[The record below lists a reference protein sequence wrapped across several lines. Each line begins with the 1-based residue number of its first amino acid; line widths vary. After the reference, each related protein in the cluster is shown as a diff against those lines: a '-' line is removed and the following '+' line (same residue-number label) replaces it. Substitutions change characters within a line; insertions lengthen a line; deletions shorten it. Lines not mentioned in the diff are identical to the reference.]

1 MKLRLLH
8 NGGWTMVPGITGG
21 AEESESRSRRET
33 GDTFEDKRR
42 KEGKGVKRLFR
53 GVCGECQEGVFSDQY
68 REMHND
74 TYYHRECYARRVAN
88 LRVAQA
94 PSAVAQPQKTPDAHA
109 RSEELRQSPRAA
121 APVSE
126 EPVESSGGAPNAHA
140 PVPGRSETAGRQ
152 GIQLDQGESA
162 VLHAQVKLQRALQES
177 QRLVERQQANLLLQ
191 VDALQDDVQRERQR
205 REMAEEELERMKEE
219 RDRAILKSS
228 TASPGEVPRS
238 SQYPIIK
245 RERDDARAELEEQRQ
260 ALHRAEAEADQM
272 RAQRDEIASTLR
284 ASEMRREAFEQE
296 SRKHSERYEES
307 EKECSLLRQALET
320 ARGLQNE
327 VIEARQAQEK
337 AEAALEQVRQTA
349 HVKIERLT
357 TEGKEELDHVK
368 RQLKE
373 AEQQNLQL
381 AHDKARLDK
390 DKERLD
396 EELKARMSATDS
408 LQRQLDTLT
417 AELGFISAGRD
428 EALESLC
435 AERDKAHQAADQT
448 LEILN
453 RERDQALHSAHTS
466 RQLMQQTVVLSK
478 HLCSDLA
485 HMQAELGEM
494 TVEFADRSVAERH
507 LMSNYDVL
515 VEMLEEI
522 TPQLLNRTRE
532 INLARSQA
540 QYLVR
545 QDEAEMKMLRENLE
559 DVEFKLRHPSSSH
572 AGLKGGPIEK
582 GAGEPVDAKHSADMH
597 RIQTCEGVFVS
608 AQNTSAGVFVPVR
621 LGHKS
626 ETNRREVGTQVVD
639 RRVEVL
645 VKRLRSSH
653 DDVKRFR
660 QGSEVVPKGTLVE
673 NSSPINDASQDALQ
687 THLDLLFP
695 LQQKIATLQQENV
708 SLGAQLTHAQNAL
721 ILSESK
727 QIQPASQDQ
736 SFHAAHAKA
745 GALVLGVLGEL
756 MDRDKTSTPEQ
767 VQVGETEQMSDLV
780 RMLQLAEEANAKLS
794 LEQKGLREEKQALVG
809 QIDVLREKD
818 ELTGEVLERLQ
829 VELEALQDEFMQ
841 KQAMHEA
848 EAAALHHKLNQ
859 AESTTHESHHGQDQ
873 LTAEALEHLQADLDA
888 LGALMLGIS
897 ETYST
902 QTAQMKCQHAKDEA
916 EKEQLNRQLE
926 SERNVSA
933 ALQVELAEFGKVPLA
948 DVVQSLQLLEDT
960 SMTLLQEAE
969 AAALHHKLNQ
979 AESTTHESHHGQ
991 DQLTAE
997 ALEHLQA
1004 DLDALGALMLGISET
1019 YSTQTAQMKCQHA
1032 KDEAEKEQLN
1042 RQLESERNVSA
1053 ALQVELAE
1061 FGKVPLADV
1070 VQSLQL
1076 LEDTSMTLLQ
1086 EFDQVQQE
1094 MQKIPK
1100 QQQHGAEMDK
1110 LREAQHECSELRA
1123 DLRSAQQ
1130 QLDAVKSK
1138 LEPVTCCMQDLER
1151 AADALKED
1159 VAHALEAHAAQ
1170 TTNAAREISGLQ
1182 NELQI
1187 AREASRQAEDSRS
1200 EQRDEAFSAETTQ
1213 EQTKTPTAQEQIDT
1227 PIQMRQAIDKISP
1240 LEDIELQRMQAVLVA
1255 KENQV
1260 SELVAQLQDFQTC
1273 YQSDVAALESKLLG
1287 AEEALRS
1294 MKTRSLPVESSM
1306 TQDPEYSRK
1315 EDEAARATS
1324 TLFDAIGDAFSFS
1337 VLAPDISKL
1346 PQLALGSGNVKS
1358 TLSGAVEEPEMPAAA
1373 ATKAVMDNL
1382 HMLTLTLERDFEDW
1396 RDDDSNTLAKIVS
1409 ESSGLP
1415 QANVKILG
1423 SQRGSVIAYAVILTS
1438 DWSSVYSKVEA
1449 AICDQA
1455 GPLTEI
1461 GVVGSAELPPCAI
1474 GANEEMERLREEL
1487 ASTTK
1492 RLKSAEESFQPQV
1505 IERYKE
1511 SIAENQRLLQR
1522 LEAAD
1527 QSTQDT
1533 LMWKRRALE
1542 AQQRQGQIE
1551 ELYLALRDEW
1561 NALKSSA
1568 ASNTEHLHR
1577 LVDLARLPVS
1587 SPNTEK
1593 HAKGMHRS
1601 ATAVDADEGTSK
1613 PTSGELADRELP
1625 VPPAA
1630 AGAADNNEVATS
1642 CDDAF
1647 FSALK
1652 DNGFAVAIP
1661 ESEGHGEGAAHGSSP
1676 ERLSRSKKLL
1686 SDMPSMDLPSDP
1698 TRGETAQGTA
1708 ESHGPNIGHS
1718 SLPPSPPGV
1727 SPRHSVHSGRR
1738 DFVSDLDFLS
1748 MSGLV

>member
-1 MKLRLLH
+1 MAVDETWLMKLRLLH

-205 REMAEEELERMKEE
+205 REVAEEELERMKEE

-673 NSSPINDASQDALQ
+673 NSSPVNDASQDALQ

-960 SMTLLQEAE
+960 SMTLLQE
-969 AAALHHKLNQ
+969 
-979 AESTTHESHHGQ
+979 
-991 DQLTAE
+991 
-997 ALEHLQA
+997 
-1004 DLDALGALMLGISET
+1004 
-1019 YSTQTAQMKCQHA
+1019 
-1032 KDEAEKEQLN
+1032 
-1042 RQLESERNVSA
+1042 
-1053 ALQVELAE
+1053 
-1061 FGKVPLADV
+1061 
-1070 VQSLQL
+1070 
-1076 LEDTSMTLLQ
+1076 
-1086 EFDQVQQE
+1086 FDQVQQE

-1240 LEDIELQRMQAVLVA
+1240 LEDIELQRMQAVLAA

-1306 TQDPEYSRK
+1306 THDPEYSRK

-1630 AGAADNNEVATS
+1630 AGAADNSEVATS

>member
-1 MKLRLLH
+1 MAVDETWLMKLRLLH

-494 TVEFADRSVAERH
+494 TVEFADRSVAEGH

-960 SMTLLQEAE
+960 SMTLLQE
-969 AAALHHKLNQ
+969 
-979 AESTTHESHHGQ
+979 
-991 DQLTAE
+991 
-997 ALEHLQA
+997 
-1004 DLDALGALMLGISET
+1004 
-1019 YSTQTAQMKCQHA
+1019 
-1032 KDEAEKEQLN
+1032 
-1042 RQLESERNVSA
+1042 
-1053 ALQVELAE
+1053 
-1061 FGKVPLADV
+1061 
-1070 VQSLQL
+1070 
-1076 LEDTSMTLLQ
+1076 
-1086 EFDQVQQE
+1086 FDQVQQE

-1213 EQTKTPTAQEQIDT
+1213 EQTNTPTAQEQIDT

-1240 LEDIELQRMQAVLVA
+1240 LEDIELQRMQAVLAA

-1415 QANVKILG
+1415 QENVKILG

-1630 AGAADNNEVATS
+1630 AGAADNSEVATS

>member
-1 MKLRLLH
+1 
-8 NGGWTMVPGITGG
+8 MVPGIAEG

-33 GDTFEDKRR
+33 WDTFEDKRR
-42 KEGKGVKRLFR
+42 KEGKAVKRLFR

-88 LRVAQA
+88 LGVAKV
-94 PSAVAQPQKTPDAHA
+94 PSAITKPQTTPDAHA
-109 RSEELRQSPRAA
+109 RSEEQLQSPQAP
-121 APVSE
+121 APVSQ
-126 EPVESSGGAPNAHA
+126 EPVESSRRAPNDQA
-140 PVPGRSETAGRQ
+140 PLPGRSESAGRQ
-152 GIQLDQGESA
+152 DIQLDQGESA

-205 REMAEEELERMKEE
+205 REIAEEELERIKEE
-219 RDRAILKSS
+219 RDMAILESS
-228 TASPGEVPRS
+228 TTSPGEVPRS
-238 SQYPIIK
+238 SLYPIIK
-245 RERDDARAELEEQRQ
+245 RERDDARTELEEQRQ
-260 ALHRAEAEADQM
+260 ALHRAKAEADQM

-296 SRKHSERYEES
+296 SRKHSKRYEDS

-349 HVKIERLT
+349 HVKIERLAM
-357 TEGKEELDHVK
+357 EGKEELDDVR

-373 AEQQNLQL
+373 AEKQNLQL
-381 AHDKARLDK
+381 AHDKARLGN
-390 DKERLD
+390 DKELLD

-408 LQRQLDTLT
+408 LQRQLDSLT
-417 AELGFISAGRD
+417 TELGFISARRD
-428 EALESLC
+428 EALERLC
-435 AERDKAHQAADQT
+435 AETDKAHQTADQT

-453 RERDQALHSAHTS
+453 RQRDQALHSAHTS
-466 RQLMQQTVVLSK
+466 RQLMQQTAVLSK

-485 HMQAELGEM
+485 HVQAELGEM
-494 TVEFADRSVAERH
+494 TVEFADRSVAEGH
-507 LMSNYDVL
+507 LMSNYDML

-532 INLARSQA
+532 MNLARSQA

-545 QDEAEMKMLRENLE
+545 QDEVEMKMLQENLE

-572 AGLKGGPIEK
+572 ARVKGGAIEK
-582 GAGEPVDAKHSADMH
+582 SAGQPVDARHSADMH
-597 RIQTCEGVFVS
+597 RVQTCEGVFVS

-653 DDVKRFR
+653 DDVQRFR
-660 QGSEVVPKGTLVE
+660 QGSAVVPKGTSVE
-673 NSSPINDASQDALQ
+673 NSSPVNDASQDALQ
-687 THLDLLFP
+687 THLGLLFP
-695 LQQKIATLQQENV
+695 LQQKIATLQQENL
-708 SLGAQLTHAQNAL
+708 SLVAQLTHAQNTL

-736 SFHAAHAKA
+736 RFHAAHAKA
-745 GALVLGVLGEL
+745 GALVLGVLAEL

-767 VQVGETEQMSDLV
+767 VQVGDTEQMSDLV

-794 LEQKGLREEKQALVG
+794 LEQQGLREEKQALLG
-809 QIDVLREKD
+809 QINVLREKD

-848 EAAALHHKLNQ
+848 EAAALHHKLHR
-859 AESTTHESHHGQDQ
+859 AETTTQESLHGQDQ

-948 DVVQSLQLLEDT
+948 DVVQLLQLFDDT
-960 SMTLLQEAE
+960 SMTLLQ
-969 AAALHHKLNQ
+969 K
-979 AESTTHESHHGQ
+979 
-991 DQLTAE
+991 
-997 ALEHLQA
+997 
-1004 DLDALGALMLGISET
+1004 
-1019 YSTQTAQMKCQHA
+1019 
-1032 KDEAEKEQLN
+1032 
-1042 RQLESERNVSA
+1042 
-1053 ALQVELAE
+1053 
-1061 FGKVPLADV
+1061 
-1070 VQSLQL
+1070 
-1076 LEDTSMTLLQ
+1076 
-1086 EFDQVQQE
+1086 FDQVQQE

-1100 QQQHGAEMDK
+1100 QQQHGEEMDK
-1110 LREAQHECSELRA
+1110 LREAQHECSELREQ
-1123 DLRSAQQ
+1123 LRSAQQ
-1130 QLDAVKSK
+1130 QLDVVKSK
-1138 LEPVTCCMQDLER
+1138 LEPITCCMQDLER

-1159 VAHALEAHAAQ
+1159 VAHALEAHAVQ
-1170 TTNAAREISGLQ
+1170 KTNAAREISGLQ

-1187 AREASRQAEDSRS
+1187 AREASRQAEDSKS
-1200 EQRDEAFSAETTQ
+1200 EQRDEAFSAETAQ
-1213 EQTKTPTAQEQIDT
+1213 EQTKTPRAQEQIDT
-1227 PIQMRQAIDKISP
+1227 PIPMRQAIDKISP
-1240 LEDIELQRMQAVLVA
+1240 LEDIELQRMQAILAA

-1294 MKTRSLPVESSM
+1294 TKTRSLPGESS
-1306 TQDPEYSRK
+1306 TTHDPEYSRK
-1315 EDEAARATS
+1315 KEDETGRATH

-1337 VLAPDISKL
+1337 GLAPHISKL

-1396 RDDDSNTLAKIVS
+1396 RDDDSNALAKIVS

-1415 QANVKILG
+1415 QENVKILG
-1423 SQRGSVIAYAVILTS
+1423 SQRGSVIAYAVMLTS
-1438 DWSSVYSKVEA
+1438 DWSSACRKVEA
-1449 AICDQA
+1449 AICDQSS
-1455 GPLTEI
+1455 PLTQI
-1461 GVVGSAELPPCAI
+1461 GVVGSAEFPSCTI
-1474 GANEEMERLREEL
+1474 GANEETKMLREEL
-1487 ASTTK
+1487 AATTK

-1511 SIAENQRLLQR
+1511 AIAENQRLLQR

-1527 QSTQDT
+1527 ESAQDT

-1587 SPNTEK
+1587 SPNTAK
-1593 HAKGMHRS
+1593 HANGVHRS

-1625 VPPAA
+1625 VPPVAV
-1630 AGAADNNEVATS
+1630 GAADNNEVATS

-1652 DNGFAVAIP
+1652 DNGFAGAIP
-1661 ESEGHGEGAAHGSSP
+1661 ESEGDGEGELSAHGSSL

-1686 SDMPSMDLPSDP
+1686 SDIPSMDLPSDP
-1698 TRGETAQGTA
+1698 TRGETAQGTT
-1708 ESHGPNIGHS
+1708 ESDGPNIGHS

-1727 SPRHSVHSGRR
+1727 SPRHSVQSGRR
-1738 DFVSDLDFLS
+1738 EFVSDLDFLS

>member
-1 MKLRLLH
+1 MAVDETWLMKLRLLH

-408 LQRQLDTLT
+408 LQRQLDSLT
-417 AELGFISAGRD
+417 TELGFISAGRD

-736 SFHAAHAKA
+736 CFHAAHAKA

-841 KQAMHEA
+841 KQAMH
-848 EAAALHHKLNQ
+848 
-859 AESTTHESHHGQDQ
+859 
-873 LTAEALEHLQADLDA
+873 
-888 LGALMLGIS
+888 
-897 ETYST
+897 
-902 QTAQMKCQHAKDEA
+902 
-916 EKEQLNRQLE
+916 
-926 SERNVSA
+926 
-933 ALQVELAEFGKVPLA
+933 
-948 DVVQSLQLLEDT
+948 
-960 SMTLLQEAE
+960 EAE

-1213 EQTKTPTAQEQIDT
+1213 EQTNTPTAQEQIDT

-1240 LEDIELQRMQAVLVA
+1240 LEDIELQRMQAVLAA

-1474 GANEEMERLREEL
+1474 GANEEMKMLREEL
-1487 ASTTK
+1487 AATTK

-1630 AGAADNNEVATS
+1630 AGAADNSEVATS